1 MSDESTTITTPEMGT
16 VLETVTAN
24 ATELKQTMGAVRVS
38 FSWVGTQRKLS
49 DAQSSRIATTFEANT
64 ELVTASKKLFDT
76 KNATYRVLTAI
87 KSQVWAYWRQMTLP
101 FPQAGIRLIRQDDVP
116 AFEERMRQFKSEL
129 DRAAANLQLEYESIK
144 TAARQKLG
152 QLYNENDYPA
162 TLENV
167 FNLEWEY
174 PSVDAPN
181 YLMTFNPALYEQEQR
196 RIQQRFEQA
205 VIMAEEAY
213 AEQLR
218 ELVDHLIDRLTD
230 APSGEKK
237 IFKSSAIE
245 HFQTFQESFRRM
257 NVRSN
262 RDLETLIDRAGS
274 LVAGVDPKE
283 LRTSATLRNDIK
295 TQMTSVR
302 SALDELITHAPSRRI
317 IVE

>member
-1 MSDESTTITTPEMGT
+1 MSEETTTMTPELGT
-16 VLETVTAN
+16 VMETVTAN

-64 ELVTASKKLFDT
+64 DLVTASKKLFDT
-76 KNATYRVLTAI
+76 KNPTYRVLTAI

-101 FPQAGIRLIRQDDVP
+101 FPQPGIRLIRQDDVP
-116 AFEERMRQFKSEL
+116 AFEERMRQFKAEL
-129 DRAAANLQLEYESIK
+129 SRAAANLQLEYESIK
-144 TAARQKLG
+144 TAAREKLG
-152 QLYNENDYPA
+152 QLYNPNDYPA

-167 FNLEWEY
+167 FALEWEY
-174 PSVDAPN
+174 PSVDAPS
-181 YLMTFNPALYEQEQR
+181 YLMTFNPGLYEQEQR

-213 AEQLR
+213 AEQLK
-218 ELVDHLIDRLTD
+218 ELVDHLIERLTD
-230 APSGEKK
+230 SPTGEKK
-237 IFKSSAIE
+237 IFKTSAVE
-245 HFQTFQESFRRM
+245 HFQTFQEAFRRM

-262 RDLETLIDRAGS
+262 RELENLIERAGS

-283 LRTSATLRNDIK
+283 LRTSSTLRNTIK
-295 TQMTSVR
+295 TQMADVR
-302 SALDELITHAPSRRI
+302 SALDDLMTNAPSRRI

>member
-1 MSDESTTITTPEMGT
+1 MSEETTTTMTPELGT
-16 VLETVTAN
+16 VMETVTAN

-76 KNATYRVLTAI
+76 KNTTYRVLTAI

-101 FPQAGIRLIRQDDVP
+101 FPQPGIRLIRQDDVP
-116 AFEERMRQFKSEL
+116 AFEERMRQFKTEL
-129 DRAAANLQLEYESIK
+129 SRAAVNLQLEYESIK
-144 TAARQKLG
+144 TAAREKLG

-167 FNLEWEY
+167 FALEWEY
-174 PSVDAPN
+174 PSVYAPS
-181 YLMTFNPALYEQEQR
+181 YLMTFNPGLYEQEQR

-218 ELVDHLIDRLTD
+218 ELVDHLIERLTD
-230 APSGEKK
+230 SPTGEKK
-237 IFKSSAIE
+237 IFKTSAVE
-245 HFQTFQESFRRM
+245 HFQTFQEAFKRM

-262 RDLETLIDRAGS
+262 RDLETLIDRASG
-274 LVAGVDPKE
+274 LVSGVDPKE
-283 LRTSATLRNDIK
+283 LRNSSTLRNTIK
-295 TQMTSVR
+295 TQMADVR
-302 SALDELITHAPSRRI
+302 SALDELMTNAPSRRI
-317 IVE
+317 IVD